1 MATSKMQFHEIV
13 EFPINTGQYNP
24 AHFEAGAARSWPG
37 VIWKYVHRYAE
48 ELRGYY
54 RAKYGRGNYRVKI
67 EKRRCEL
74 SGRHI
79 ARIVV
84 LGP

>member
-13 EFPINTGQYNP
+13 EFPINTGRRV
-24 AHFEAGAARSWPG
+24 AADWGTVDQWPG
-37 VIWKYVHRYAE
+37 VLWKYVHRYAE